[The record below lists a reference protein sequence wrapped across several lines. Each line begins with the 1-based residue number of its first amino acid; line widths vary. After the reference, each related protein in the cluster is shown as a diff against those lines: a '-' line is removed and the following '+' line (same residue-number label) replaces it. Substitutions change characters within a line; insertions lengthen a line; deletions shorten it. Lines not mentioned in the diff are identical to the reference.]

1 MNMCLFAPPCF
12 LQIVDIVVP
21 RTKGPFCCQG
31 LGFEFDGCD
40 EAAEVKTS
48 GLTGSKKEKEGSG

>member
-1 MNMCLFAPPCF
+1 
-12 LQIVDIVVP
+12 VDIVVP

-31 LGFEFDGCD
+31 LGFEFDGCN